1 MKITRKQL
9 RQIIKEAM
17 DDLPKGVIT
26 KVHGKGPYVVIINAG
41 QGRQAMWP
49 KSSAPGVYS
58 REEAEAIAKE
68 QNRDS
73 RAMGFGSIHYHA
85 QPLSR
90 DLLGGRYGVLPGNE
104 AYIGLKKLLDR
115 QDSDRAMRA
124 GHEQEVSQDPAW
136 DSDSDMKDPDSIDS
150 QDMADAKRYA
160 GHKGP
165 EGMAKYLGISVEDWH
180 RIRAELDDH
189 YEDRFLDD
197 QDAFD
202 DDYPK
207 VLGYKH
213 PETGENVMISV
224 QSDDDMDDIL
234 DPLLRQYPDLAYSI
248 D

>member
-1 MKITRKQL
+1 MKITRRQL
-9 RQIIKEAM
+9 RQIINEAM

-49 KSSAPGVYS
+49 KSSDPGVYS
-58 REEAEAIAKE
+58 KEEAEAIAKE

-73 RAMGFGSIHYHA
+73 RSMCFGSIHYHA

-90 DLLGGRYGVLPGNE
+90 DLLGGRYGVQPGNE
-104 AYIGLKKLLDR
+104 AYIGLQKLLDKEELY
-115 QDSDRAMRA
+115 D
-124 GHEQEVSQDPAW
+124 EQEFV
-136 DSDSDMKDPDSIDS
+136 DPDSIDS

-160 GHKGP
+160 GHQGP